1 MGKSRQNFFFLMGSH
16 GKNCIM
22 VSLFLKSDGLCGYLS
37 GLWCTII
44 CQIRLSF
51 FRSGCG
57 LGWFLFGLWRL
68 SFVFSPF
75 LFSLISM
82 LMSSNSLFS
91 ISTKNRT
98 EECQSTMALAATV
111 SSVTVGKLAPLLRP
125 TRTTC
130 SSFSISLSKMGFH
143 FKPIGNTVTESVVP
157 TRKLVVRA
165 ARTLS
170 QGPSLG
176 FRPPQF
182 QVLSHSIL
190 YLNHQLILFVYLL
203 GVMWILAGLASRAT
217 YWECV
222 ESGWFWNI
230 SCFTGNLS
238 LTSIYCLCQLGYY
251 DFFFC

>member
-1 MGKSRQNFFFLMGSH
+1 MWT
-16 GKNCIM
+16 
-22 VSLFLKSDGLCGYLS
+22 GLIFIWALA
-37 GLWCTII
+37 
-44 CQIRLSF
+44 
-51 FRSGCG
+51 
-57 LGWFLFGLWRL
+57 
-68 SFVFSPF
+68 FVFCIFAFSVLSHLNAHVIQ
-75 LFSLISM
+75 LFVFHLNQK
-82 LMSSNSLFS
+82 SN
-91 ISTKNRT
+91 R
-98 EECQSTMALAATV
+98 TMALAATV

-222 ESGWFWNI
+222 EFGWFWNI

-251 DFFFC
+251 DFFFVK